1 MADVAPVMPAHV
13 EDTTRT
19 IARLHAEHHRGSTP
33 FQRGVRKV
41 TDFVSRPHFMSGL
54 TAFIAVWLGWNGA
67 LAPMLGVTPFDPPPF
82 SWLQGL
88 AQIFAVY
95 VTVSILASQG
105 RETEMA
111 DLRQQLTL
119 ELSILN
125 EQKSAKIIALIE
137 ELRRD
142 SANVGDRVD
151 PEAEAMGVPND
162 PEAIL
167 AAIKDSHVLLAEEDK
182 APLASEPEGA
192 TIPV

>member
-1 MADVAPVMPAHV
+1 MAEAPPAFPAHV
-13 EDTTRT
+13 EETTRT
-19 IARLHAEHHRGSTP
+19 IARLHAQHRRAATP
-33 FQRGVRKV
+33 FQRGIGRV

-54 TAFIAVWLGWNGA
+54 TACIAVWLAWNGA
-67 LAPMLGVTPFDPPPF
+67 AAPLLKIAPFDPPPF
-82 SWLQGL
+82 GWLQGM

-95 VTVSILASQG
+95 VTVSILASQR
-105 RETEMA
+105 RENEMA

-142 SANVGDRVD
+142 SANIGDRVD
-151 PEAEAMGVPND
+151 EEADAMGVPND

-167 AAIKDSHVLLAEEDK
+167 AAIKEGHAILAEEDGE
-182 APLASEPEGA
+182 ALSFDLEVTTPAG
-192 TIPV
+192 

>member
-1 MADVAPVMPAHV
+1 MADAPPAIPAHV
-13 EDTTRT
+13 EETTRT
-19 IARLHAEHHRGSTP
+19 IARLHAQHRRGSTP
-33 FQRGVRKV
+33 FQRWVGQV
-41 TDFVSRPHFMSGL
+41 TDVVSRPHFMSGL
-54 TAFIAVWLGWNGA
+54 TAFVAVWLGWNVA
-67 LAPMLGVTPFDPPPF
+67 AAPLFRIAPFDPPPF

-95 VTVSILASQG
+95 VTVSILASQR
-105 RETEMA
+105 RENEMA

-142 SANVGDRVD
+142 SANIGDRVD
-151 PEAEAMGVPND
+151 AEAEAMGVPND

-167 AAIKDSHVLLAEEDK
+167 EAIKDSHAILAEEDGIVVPPGME
-182 APLASEPEGA
+182 AASILG
-192 TIPV
+192 